1 MRDVR
6 FSKSL
11 IRAHML
17 SAAGAALWL
26 GSAASAQTGTLILE
40 DYFDQGFFV
49 IQGGEVIRSFPRADG
64 SPNGPA
70 SPIVAIDT
78 IKSSP
83 QRGGGTGYEYTL
95 AGDVVDKYDV
105 PSHGGNH
112 DAGTDGRAYIYNS
125 ENFCGQGSMWRMD
138 LNWQN
143 PELLFTYTPVG
154 GPCALGTAYDLVNDT
169 IWIQAYGPST
179 IAQYDFAGNVL
190 SSFDSIG
197 ESLGLAYEPETD
209 TLWTANGY
217 GSNRIAQYDKKGNL
231 LQEFEV
237 KGLPAGIYHTA
248 EFVVSPRGGDCYADL
263 NDDGVLD
270 LFDFLEFT
278 NLFNAEDS
286 LADCDQ
292 DGAFDLFDFLCFN
305 NEFNAGC

>member
-1 MRDVR
+1 MKPTV
-6 FSKSL
+6 L
-11 IRAHML
+11 
-17 SAAGAALWL
+17 AAAVSGLFVSGAAT
-26 GSAASAQTGTLILE
+26 AQTGTLILE
-40 DYFDQGFFV
+40 DYFDQGFFL

-70 SPIVAIDT
+70 SPFVGIDT

-83 QRGGGTGYEYTL
+83 QHGGGTGFEYSLTGDILNKYE
-95 AGDVVDKYDV
+95 V

-125 ENFCGQGSMWRMD
+125 ENFCGTGSMWRMD
-138 LNWQN
+138 LDWQN
-143 PELLFTYTPVG
+143 PELLFTYTPLG
-154 GPCALGTAYDLVNDT
+154 ACALGTAYDLVNDT
-169 IWIQAYGPST
+169 IWIQSYGPST

-209 TLWTANGY
+209 TLWTADSY

-237 KGLPAGIYHTA
+237 KGLPPGVYHTA
-248 EFVVSPRGGDCYADL
+248 EFVVAPRGGDCYADL
-263 NDDGVLD
+263 NGDTVLD

-278 NLFNAEDS
+278 NLFNAGDET
-286 LADCDQ
+286 ANCDGQ
-292 DGAFDLFDFLCFN
+292 GGLDLFDFLCFT